1 MSQVRLDKFLA
12 QNGFGTRSEV
22 KKLFKAGQVLVNGVS
37 EKKSERKIDPDAD
50 VIVCCGKTIQ
60 WKQFVCLMFHKP
72 AGCITA
78 TEDKNQKTVMD
89 YISHDRKAELFPVG
103 RLDKDTEGLL
113 LITNDGQLGHE
124 LLAPKKHVEKEYYVE
139 IDIPLSEEDIE
150 QISRGITYKDET
162 YKPAV
167 YKKISDT
174 SFTLVITEG
183 KYHEIKR
190 MMLALGSKVTYLKRL
205 RMKDL
210 VLDESLKPGEYRYLT
225 EEEIASLKAI

>member
-1 MSQVRLDKFLA
+1 MNRLDKYLA
-12 QNGFGTRSEV
+12 ASGIGTRSEV
-22 KKLFKAGQVLVNGVS
+22 KKYIRDCRVTVNGEIVRHADMKVNEEKDRVCFDGEPVS
-37 EKKSERKIDPDAD
+37 WSE
-50 VIVCCGKTIQ
+50 
-60 WKQFVCLMFHKP
+60 FVYFMLNKP
-72 AGCITA
+72 HG
-78 TEDKNQKTVMD
+78 
-89 YISHDRKAELFPVG
+89 YISATSGWDPNVLDLIAEPFRNLFPVG